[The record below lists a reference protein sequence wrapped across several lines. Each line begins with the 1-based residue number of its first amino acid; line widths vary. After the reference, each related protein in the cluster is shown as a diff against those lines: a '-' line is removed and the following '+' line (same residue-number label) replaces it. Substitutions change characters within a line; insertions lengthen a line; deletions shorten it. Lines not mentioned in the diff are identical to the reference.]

1 MKLSIQ
7 TIIWTLVAIG
17 IVVAAVMAFIPKPV
31 DVETAMVQIGP
42 LRVSVQEDGKTRIR
56 EKYIVSSPVAGRLSR
71 IELNPGDEV
80 CCDGSLIA
88 VILPADPSML
98 DARSLAE
105 AKARVEQA
113 KSSMKRVEANAKRV
127 QVNYELSQKKYER
140 ANLMIE
146 AKSISQDE
154 YDVARS
160 DFLANTQA
168 IRTTKFDSEIAQF
181 ELKMAEAALL
191 QFSKDDEVN
200 TKPFEVS
207 SPIAGKVLR
216 VFQESATVV
225 GVGAP
230 LIEIGDPQNLEI
242 EIDVLSTD
250 AVRIRPHATVTI
262 EHWGGDEPLAGIVRV
277 VEPAAFTK
285 VSSLGVEE
293 QRVNVIAEFNEPLD
307 RISKLGDGYRVEARI
322 TISDLEDVLLIPN
335 SALFRSQREWH
346 VFKILNNCAQLQ
358 KVDIG
363 AQNESHTE
371 ILKGLADTD
380 EVIVFPSDDIQA
392 GSKVKRLD

>member
-1 MKLSIQ
+1 MKLSIH

-17 IVVAAVMAFIPKPV
+17 IVVAGVMAFMPKPV
-31 DVETAMVQIGP
+31 DAETEMVRIGD

-71 IELNPGDEV
+71 IELKPGDEV

-113 KSSMKRVEANAKRV
+113 KASMKRAEANAKRV
-127 QVNYELSQKKYER
+127 QVNFELSQKKHER
-140 ANLMIE
+140 TKRMIE

-160 DFLANTQA
+160 AFLANTQA
-168 IRTTKFDSEIAQF
+168 IRTTKFDSEIAKF

-191 QFSKDDEVN
+191 QFSNGDEFN
-200 TKPFEVS
+200 SKPFEVS
-207 SPIAGKVLR
+207 SPIGGKVLR

-262 EHWGGDEPLAGIVRV
+262 EHWGGDENLTGNVRV
-277 VEPAAFTK
+277 IEPAAFTK

-307 RISKLGDGYRVEARI
+307 RIAKLGDGYRVEARI
-322 TISDLEDVLLIPN
+322 TISDLENVTLIPN

-346 VFKILNNCAQLQ
+346 VFKIINNIAQLQ

-363 AQNESHTE
+363 SQNESHTE
-371 ILKGLADTD
+371 ILNGLSASD
-380 EVIVFPSDDIQA
+380 EVIVYPGDDIEA